1 MDSPLTKKQESSTE
15 KRKDSFQRLQMKRDI
30 EVRMGK
36 EHQALADRGQALY
49 PKQRQT
55 DSCE

>member
-1 MDSPLTKKQESSTE
+1 
-15 KRKDSFQRLQMKRDI
+15 MKRDI